1 MGLIKSWVETANSAN
16 AQFPLNNL
24 PYGVFLDA
32 DGAGSPCVAIGD
44 MIVDL
49 GVLEDEGVLETG
61 SNEPVFDVPFL
72 NEFMDLGSDAWA
84 DVRSRLMDM
93 LKEVCERLQWLCRLM

>member
-1 MGLIKSWVETANSAN
+1 MKSWVESANSATT
-16 AQFPLNNL
+16 QFPLNNL

-49 GVLEDEGVLETG
+49 AVLEDEGVLDAGGGEA
-61 SNEPVFDVPFL
+61 VFDVPFL

-84 DVRSRLMDM
+84 TCARV
-93 LKEVCERLQWLCRLM
+93 